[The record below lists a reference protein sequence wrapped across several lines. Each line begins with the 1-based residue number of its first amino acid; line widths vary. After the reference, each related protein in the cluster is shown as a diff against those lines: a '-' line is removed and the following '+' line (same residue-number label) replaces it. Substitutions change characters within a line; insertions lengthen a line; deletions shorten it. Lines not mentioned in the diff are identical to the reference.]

1 MIRRLLVHERGAAT
15 VEFILALPPFLLLL
29 IGAVQLG
36 MLALAR
42 TGLQH
47 AVDEAARYATIYPT
61 PTDQEIIDRVNARK
75 FGLDSAYTSTPV
87 VTHGAAYD
95 VDYTEISM
103 SYSRPLN
110 FIFFQTP
117 AITVSYSRRAY

>member
-1 MIRRLLVHERGAAT
+1 MKRIISNERGVASL
-15 VEFILALPPFLLLL
+15 EFILALPPFLLLL

-61 PTDQEIIDRVNARK
+61 PTDQQIIDRVNARE
-75 FGLDSAYTSTPV
+75 FGLDPAYTSAPV
-87 VTHGAAYD
+87 VTNGTEYD
-95 VDYTEISM
+95 VSYTEITM

-117 AITVSYSRRAY
+117 AITVSYTRRAY

>member
-1 MIRRLLVHERGAAT
+1 MKRLLSNERGIAS

-61 PTDQEIIDRVNARK
+61 PTDQQIIDRIDSRK
-75 FGLDSAYTSTPV
+75 FGLDPVYTTTPV
-87 VTHGAAYD
+87 VTHGTDYD
-95 VDYTEISM
+95 VAYTEIAM

-110 FIFFQTP
+110 FVFFQTP
-117 AITVSYSRRAY
+117 AITVSYTRRAY

>member
-1 MIRRLLVHERGAAT
+1 MIRRLLSNERGVAII
-15 VEFILALPPFLLLL
+15 EFALALPPFLLLL

-61 PTDQEIIDRVNARK
+61 PTDQQIIDRINARK
-75 FGLDSAYTSTPV
+75 FGLDAAYTNTPV
-87 VTHGAAYD
+87 VTHGAEYD
-95 VDYTEISM
+95 LDYTEISM
-103 SYSRPLN
+103 SYSRPLD

-117 AITVSYSRRAY
+117 AITVGYSRRAY